1 MERERQREKESITE
15 KYNIV
20 SENNNKIKTER
31 TRRAGGGC
39 KQFSPPSP
47 RLWLWYN
54 TYSTRT
60 SLGRELRNRFSN
72 YNRVT

>member
-39 KQFSPPSP
+39 KQ
-47 RLWLWYN
+47 YIQ
-54 TYSTRT
+54 YSYIPGERAKKP
-60 SLGRELRNRFSN
+60 
-72 YNRVT
+72 V